1 VDGSVASGIVYTD
14 TVRIGGFTIDNATVQ
29 SAQLV
34 ASAFERE
41 TGLTGILGL
50 AKSLP
55 NNVSPPT
62 TRFLDLLRPELE
74 NPVFTADLR
83 RNATGR
89 FDFGYIDTSLAS
101 DELTWLETIPESPHW
116 DIELDLTTWKGE
128 NGTWWYNKFAA
139 TVDTGTTL
147 LFLPNELAS
156 MYWAD
161 VPGVRSEEDLSNA
174 FVFPC
179 NMTDEL
185 PDLQFK
191 LPGTEH
197 VITIPGPYLSHS
209 ALKASPDFCWG
220 GMQSAVN
227 LQSTILGGAM
237 LKAVFVAFD
246 LQTNRVGFANK
257 HLVMDQ

>member
-1 VDGSVASGIVYTD
+1 MAVDGSVASGIVYTD
-14 TVRIGGFTIDNATVQ
+14 TVRIGSFTVENATVQ

-34 ASAFERE
+34 ASAFEGE
-41 TGLTGILGL
+41 PGLTGILGL

-55 NNVSPPT
+55 NSVSPPA
-62 TRFLDLLRPELE
+62 TRFLDRLRPALAA
-74 NPVFTADLR
+74 PVFTADLR

-89 FDFGYIDTSLAS
+89 FDFGYVDAGLAT
-101 DELTWLETIPESPHW
+101 DAITWLDTIPESPHW
-116 DIELDLTTWKGE
+116 DIHLDLTTWTSQ

-147 LFLPNELAS
+147 LFLPPELAS

-161 VPGVRSEEDLSNA
+161 VPGTRSEAGVNNA

-179 NMTDEL
+179 NLTDEL

-191 LPGTEH
+191 LPGSEH
-197 VITIPGPYLSHS
+197 VLTIPGHFLSHS
-209 ALKASPDFCWG
+209 PLEGEPEFCWG

-227 LQSTILGGAM
+227 LQSTILGGTM

-257 HLVMDQ
+257 ISSQ